1 MQSWVEFV
9 HNKVTMFGTRR
20 VLVGI
25 TLFASSTLASTQE
38 GQSTFVIPDNSL
50 GFGFTIPFK
59 NESTTDMYFTI
70 RADDSASWAAVG
82 IGSHEMEGA
91 LIFVIYSS
99 ADGNSVTCSPRP
111 SRADIEPAH
120 DSSLNVETLESHI
133 QDGKMYFSGKCTNCR
148 NWKGGYLD
156 VTSQTAKGI
165 YAMGPKGST
174 LSDDKSAG
182 IRYHTSYGS
191 FNIDMNH
198 ATGTGN
204 APVIDDNTSA
214 FGAELYEDD
223 QESGKRDLKST
234 FHAFVMILTF
244 IGLMPGG
251 VAILRFGNSVRFHWI
266 NQSLAVLSVIIG
278 LGLGIY
284 DSLYYQRTRG
294 FKTAHQIIGF
304 IVVGFV
310 LGQSILGFIHHRAY
324 QHTQRTTKMAP
335 IHVWLGR
342 VIIVIGTVN
351 GFLGFNLA
359 LTPWK
364 NYILAGSVTFISV
377 VFAFLIFGKAA
388 VSRILGKRYGRRLNE
403 DMPGYAPE
411 SWRHVPSHGGS
422 SSPYEDSFANS
433 GYRGAHRPQ
442 DVGLTVIGTSEYGSH
457 HRDKSLEGTPQAPRE
472 YI

>member
-1 MQSWVEFV
+1 M
-9 HNKVTMFGTRR
+9 
-20 VLVGI
+20 
-25 TLFASSTLASTQE
+25 
-38 GQSTFVIPDNSL
+38 IPDNSL

-284 DSLYYQRTRG
+284 DSLYYQRVRLCMCWK
-294 FKTAHQIIGF
+294 KT
-304 IVVGFV
+304 VG
-310 LGQSILGFIHHRAY
+310 R
-324 QHTQRTTKMAP
+324 K
-335 IHVWLGR
+335 
-342 VIIVIGTVN
+342 
-351 GFLGFNLA
+351 
-359 LTPWK
+359 LTE
-364 NYILAGSVTFISV
+364 F
-377 VFAFLIFGKAA
+377 
-388 VSRILGKRYGRRLNE
+388 GRR
-403 DMPGYAPE
+403 A
-411 SWRHVPSHGGS
+411 
-422 SSPYEDSFANS
+422 DSKQ
-433 GYRGAHRPQ
+433 P
-442 DVGLTVIGTSEYGSH
+442 I
-457 HRDKSLEGTPQAPRE
+457 KSLGSLSWASFWASRSLASFTIVPTNTRSAPPRWHPFTCG
-472 YI
+472 